1 MELPLLPAHL
11 GACRVTALSAQS
23 IVDIWCAIIHHQIIV
38 RTTIDIDD
46 PILKELKK
54 LMKKEGKSLGRIV
67 SDLLAQA
74 LQRRTTSGRQPKK
87 PRWIS
92 RDLDARINLDDK
104 EALYAA
110 IDQRSPADKR
120 TVRGRGVLGH
130 ISGVDLRGSD
140 PRKPCS

>member
-1 MELPLLPAHL
+1 
-11 GACRVTALSAQS
+11 
-23 IVDIWCAIIHHQIIV
+23 V

-54 LMKKEGKSLGRIV
+54 IVRKEGKSLGRAV

-74 LQRRTTSGRQPKK
+74 LQRRKTSGRPSEQ

-92 RDLDARINLDDK
+92 RDMSARINLDDK

-110 IDQRSPADKR
+110 LDQQ
-120 TVRGRGVLGH
+120 
-130 ISGVDLRGSD
+130 
-140 PRKPCS
+140 KPTEKKATNP